1 MKKIT
6 LGIEGMSCAACSNA
20 IEKHLNKQKGII
32 SASVNLVMANATI
45 EYDETVLNQK
55 QIENFIKEAG
65 YKSTGLFKME
75 DEDKNVKKQKI
86 WLWVFGVLTVLLLY
100 ISMGSMIG
108 LPLPQFMDMHHNSLV
123 FASVLLCLT
132 VPFLIY
138 GFDIFKNGVKTLL
151 HGAPNMDTLVALGV
165 LASLG
170 YSIYSYVMIALG
182 HLEFVDSLYF
192 ESCCVIVFFIKLGR
206 YIDRASKNKT
216 KQAIKDLV
224 QITPSTAFL
233 KVGNGEKKVTI
244 DEIKKGDIIICHA
257 GEKIAVDGVVV
268 DGNAHVDESFITG
281 ESKPA
286 GKQRDSKVVAGSVN
300 LDGVLEYRAER
311 IGKDSTVSEIV
322 RLVVEAT
329 NTKMPIAKIADKVSG
344 IFVPVVIGIALLAF
358 VIYLC
363 IGQGINMALTTFVT
377 VLVVACPCSL
387 GLATP
392 LAIVVSEG
400 MCAKDGILVKKSETL
415 EIANK
420 VNVVVFD
427 KTGTLTYGKL
437 KIAKFISHSDLPEEK
452 ILQIACLLESKSTH
466 PIGTA
471 FAEKAKEEKTELLPV
486 KDFENL
492 SGLGVVGIVNG
503 KKIVMGNAKILT
515 KFKIKND
522 LQQEE
527 QTLASQGN
535 SIVYMAIDKQLVSLF
550 GVNDMLKDN
559 AKEVVQELQKRNI
572 EVIMLTGDNET
583 TAKTFATQLGI
594 DNVIANVMPS
604 EKANLIKKLK
614 NEKKIVMMCG
624 DGINDSPA
632 LASADVGV
640 SVSNGT
646 DIAMNSADVILMSDN
661 LTKILDLFT
670 VSKKAVANIKQNL
683 FWAFFYNCL
692 MIPIALGVLRPV
704 GVAINPMIAGLAMV
718 LSSLTV
724 VLNALRLKLTKLNKQ
739 EIKGEK

>member
-1 MKKIT
+1 M
-6 LGIEGMSCAACSNA
+6 
-20 IEKHLNKQKGII
+20 
-32 SASVNLVMANATI
+32 
-45 EYDETVLNQK
+45 
-55 QIENFIKEAG
+55 
-65 YKSTGLFKME
+65 
-75 DEDKNVKKQKI
+75 
-86 WLWVFGVLTVLLLY
+86 
-100 ISMGSMIG
+100 
-108 LPLPQFMDMHHNSLV
+108 
-123 FASVLLCLT
+123 
-132 VPFLIY
+132 
-138 GFDIFKNGVKTLL
+138 
-151 HGAPNMDTLVALGV
+151 
-165 LASLG
+165 
-170 YSIYSYVMIALG
+170 
-182 HLEFVDSLYF
+182 
-192 ESCCVIVFFIKLGR
+192 
-206 YIDRASKNKT
+206 
-216 KQAIKDLV
+216 
-224 QITPSTAFL
+224 
-233 KVGNGEKKVTI
+233 
-244 DEIKKGDIIICHA
+244 
-257 GEKIAVDGVVV
+257 
-268 DGNAHVDESFITG
+268 
-281 ESKPA
+281 
-286 GKQRDSKVVAGSVN
+286 
-300 LDGVLEYRAER
+300 
-311 IGKDSTVSEIV
+311 
-322 RLVVEAT
+322 
-329 NTKMPIAKIADKVSG
+329 
-344 IFVPVVIGIALLAF
+344 
-358 VIYLC
+358 IYLC